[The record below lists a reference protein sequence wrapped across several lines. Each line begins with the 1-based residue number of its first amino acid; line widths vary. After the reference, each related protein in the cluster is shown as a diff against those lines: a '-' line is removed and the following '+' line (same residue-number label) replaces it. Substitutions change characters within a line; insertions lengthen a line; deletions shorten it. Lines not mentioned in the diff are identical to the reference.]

1 MQPTS
6 RVATWKTCNQSANSN
21 RAGQEALAT
30 NQRTTTALE
39 VLATTQRSID
49 WLQNGLQLISDASTA
64 IAWISEILQFE
75 AICQRFLSRF
85 RFDSSSSF
93 VIFS

>member
-1 MQPTS
+1 MQLIS

-64 IAWISEILQFE
+64 LA
-75 AICQRFLSRF
+75 
-85 RFDSSSSF
+85 
-93 VIFS
+93 